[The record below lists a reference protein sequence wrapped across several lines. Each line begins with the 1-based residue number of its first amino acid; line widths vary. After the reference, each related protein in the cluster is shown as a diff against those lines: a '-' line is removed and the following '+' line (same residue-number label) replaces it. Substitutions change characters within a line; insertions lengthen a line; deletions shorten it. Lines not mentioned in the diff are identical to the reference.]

1 MRTQILEMQDD
12 GSPGE
17 RLGGLGGRG
26 DTFAAAVRATRMPML
41 ITDPRQA
48 DNPIVFVNDAFLKL
62 SGYDRDEV
70 IGHNCRFLQG
80 PGTDP
85 AAVDAI
91 RTAIKAG
98 EEVAIDL
105 LNYRKDGTPFWNA
118 LFISP
123 VTSETGGL
131 LFFFASQLDVTERKR
146 AELAVAE
153 DRDRIE
159 EAVAKRTVELE
170 EALAAR
176 TELLHEV
183 DHRVKNNLQLVTAL
197 IFIESRLAKD
207 DTAATSLNRLRAR
220 VAALSAVHRLLD
232 RERDV
237 VRFDMAALVRE
248 FAAEAA
254 PSGVTFRLDL
264 DHVSVSAAYA
274 APVALLVSELIR
286 LSVARIKTQGVE
298 GAIRLGVRPSG
309 TGRYRFGIAA
319 NGALAGT
326 EASLSAD
333 ERAFVDRLCRQ
344 LRADLSWQ
352 EDGDSE
358 IAALLPIDEP
368 AKGA

>member
-1 MRTQILEMQDD
+1 MQDD
-12 GSPGE
+12 ASLRGG
-17 RLGGLGGRG
+17 LDGLGGTG

-48 DNPIVFVNDAFLKL
+48 DNPIVFVNDAFLRM

-80 PGTDP
+80 PDTNP
-85 AAVDAI
+85 AAVEAI
-91 RTAIKAG
+91 RSAVRAG
-98 EEVAIDL
+98 QEVAIDL

-123 VTSETGGL
+123 VTNESGHL

-159 EAVAKRTVELE
+159 EAVARRTVELE
-170 EALAAR
+170 QALAAR

-197 IFIESRLAKD
+197 IFIESRLARD

-220 VAALSAVHRLLD
+220 VAALSAVHRLLERD
-232 RERDV
+232 RDV
-237 VRFDMAALVRE
+237 VRFDVAALIRE
-248 FAAEAA
+248 FAAEVA
-254 PSGVTFRLDL
+254 PAGAIFSLDL
-264 DHVSVSAAYA
+264 ERVSVSAAYA

-286 LSVARIKTQGVE
+286 LAVARTKASGAD
-298 GAIRLGVRPSG
+298 GAITLAVKPAE
-309 TGRYRFGIAA
+309 TGRYRFSIAA
-319 NGALAGT
+319 SGALAGI
-326 EASLSAD
+326 EASLTAD

-352 EDGDSE
+352 DGGDTE
-358 IAALLPIDEP
+358 IAVLLPIDEP
-368 AKGA
+368 TRGA